1 MVSHC
6 SRRERKKDL
15 SPPDF
20 FTSLPPPFYL
30 ISFPERPNSFH
41 LPLNVD
47 SEKDAQ
53 ADPLRILLPVCGR
66 DVAELGTPTY
76 ARLAT
81 SGSPLFRVA
90 SIYPVQVFLT
100 VYPTSRSLSN
110 PGKGVGLGRQTL
122 GCGVRLGYYGILS
135 PAVISVWSLIF
146 RFLTYKTE

>member
-15 SPPDF
+15 SPTVF
-20 FTSLPPPFYL
+20 FTSLPPPFYP

-47 SEKDAQ
+47 SEQDAQ
-53 ADPLRILLPVCGR
+53 ADPLRILLPVRGR

-81 SGSPLFRVA
+81 SGSPLFRVS
-90 SIYPVQVFLT
+90 SISPVQVFLT
-100 VYPTSRSLSN
+100 LYPTSRSLSN

-122 GCGVRLGYYGILS
+122 GCGVRLGYYGILC

>member
-1 MVSHC
+1 MSHC

-15 SPPDF
+15 SLPDF
-20 FTSLPPPFYL
+20 FTSLPPPFYF

-100 VYPTSRSLSN
+100 VYPHQSQPLQSRERSRTWQTDPGLWSQAGLLWNPLSSSDFCVVFDI
-110 PGKGVGLGRQTL
+110 PFPYV
-122 GCGVRLGYYGILS
+122 
-135 PAVISVWSLIF
+135 
-146 RFLTYKTE
+146 